1 MFPVL
6 HPYQITRYSNA
17 HQGMALS
24 SGVLHPYQITRYSNP
39 KLELK
44 STLCLFYYIHILLF
58 ASPLFSIC
66 CLLTEKSSK
75 ASDMPLGT
83 PSGMLSEPIKIF
95 ITESQTWEND
105 CYDQPLTGM
114 LPDTAYFCSRQA
126 AFLHCQIV
134 FKSTTR
140 LLRPAGDS
148 SIRQICLY
156 LSISLLIRRF
166 PVFFFLPISDRRNV

>member
-134 FKSTTR
+134 FKSLRFPTDLP
-140 LLRPAGDS
+140 LLLWQLFSEFPKLHTPAG
-148 SIRQICLY
+148 
-156 LSISLLIRRF
+156 LLAVLQMHLCHFEVF
-166 PVFFFLPISDRRNV
+166 PQ